1 MKYMTKQSQ
10 LILSIVA
17 RYGHVTADEVHR
29 EAKKSMPK
37 IAVGTVYRNLNEL
50 AETGIIRKIEVP
62 NAPDRFDKTVV
73 PHEHLICPD
82 CGAVEDLMIAGLDA
96 VLQNAVGEKDY
107 HYCLTVTARC
117 KTCTE
122 SCRIL

>member
-50 AETGIIRKIEVP
+50 AETGIIIKSRCQTRP
-62 NAPDRFDKTVV
+62 TA
-73 PHEHLICPD
+73 LIKP
-82 CGAVEDLMIAGLDA
+82 
-96 VLQNAVGEKDY
+96 
-107 HYCLTVTARC
+107 
-117 KTCTE
+117 
-122 SCRIL
+122 

>member
-1 MKYMTKQSQ
+1 MRYMTKQSQ

-29 EAKKSMPK
+29 EAKKSLPK

-50 AETGIIRKIEVP
+50 AETGIIKKIEVP
-62 NAPDRFDKTVV
+62 NAPDRFDKTVA

-82 CGAVEDLMIAGLDA
+82 CGAVEDLVITGLDTL
-96 VLQNAVGEKDY
+96 LQSAVGEKDY
-107 HYCLTVTARC
+107 HYCLTVSARC

-122 SCRIL
+122 GCRIS